1 MGYFHTGSSL
11 APEFN
16 LDPLFLLLKSR
27 SCSAIMLAMEVRIGL
42 VAVDGFYLTPVMP
55 SRQITATKYTDTY
68 YGGKQIIHSFY

>member
-1 MGYFHTGSSL
+1 
-11 APEFN
+11 
-16 LDPLFLLLKSR
+16 
-27 SCSAIMLAMEVRIGL
+27 MLAMEVHIGL